1 MKAILNSIILFVGDT
16 DKLKDFYVSIFG
28 FEVMEEIPGQWVLL
42 NAGACTIGLHKVG
55 KEYEPPA
62 GTEFKAESNTKI
74 VLETSGGISGL
85 REILL
90 EKNISIG
97 EIKSFDN
104 YDYLICDGE
113 DPEGNVFQ
121 LKQKK

>member
-1 MKAILNSIILFVGDT
+1 MKAVFNSIILFVGDT
-16 DKLKDFYVSIFG
+16 DKLKDFYASIFG
-28 FEVMEEIPGQWVLL
+28 FEVIEEIPGQWVLL
-42 NAGACTIGLHKVG
+42 NTGACTIGLHKVG

-62 GTEFKAESNTKI
+62 GTEFKAESNAKI
-74 VLETSGGISGL
+74 VLETAGGISNL